1 MDRFVN
7 ALPLGLL
14 AACCSLPA
22 LAQIDCSAGAAGVNP
37 VPVQIGAGLAN
48 SRLNPQINQRHIFCG
63 EVNAAGVATGFH
75 SRPNSHDPLLGAA
88 PGAPFAA
95 QITAGVQYIVQP
107 GINHPGPYRY
117 LGGGI
122 QVANAAGV
130 MVPKGGAGSST
141 FFPDSCNQMQVIAS
155 IRYAYTH
162 PFKDVGPFVP
172 PPPPGGPALPPGANY
187 FTGPS
192 APSVGAVGY
201 CTGEGGNP
209 FTVGGYIRQVAGLW
223 TLTTVYPIASF

>member
-37 VPVQIGAGLAN
+37 VPVQIGGGLAN
-48 SRLNPQINQRHIFCG
+48 SRMNPQINQRHVFCG
-63 EVNAAGVATGFH
+63 EVNAGGAATGFH
-75 SRPNSHDPLLGAA
+75 SRPNSHDPRLGVA
-88 PGAPFAA
+88 PMAPFAA

-141 FFPDSCNQMQVIAS
+141 FFPDSCSQVQVVAS

-162 PFKDVGPFVP
+162 PFSVI
-172 PPPPGGPALPPGANY
+172 GGAGGA

-201 CTGEGGNP
+201 CTGEAGNP
-209 FTVGGYIRQVAGLW
+209 FTIGGFVNQIGGAW
-223 TLTTVYPIASF
+223 TLNTAYPIGNF

>member
-22 LAQIDCSAGAAGVNP
+22 LAQIDCTAGAPGVNP
-37 VPVQIGAGLAN
+37 VPVQVGAGLAN
-48 SRLNPQINQRHIFCG
+48 SRVNPQISQRHIFCG
-63 EVNAAGVATGFH
+63 EVNAAGAATGFH
-75 SRPNSHDPLLGAA
+75 SRPNSHDPRVGVG
-88 PGAPFAA
+88 PMAPFAA

-117 LGGGI
+117 LGRGI

-130 MVPKGGAGSST
+130 MVPKAAPST
-141 FFPDSCNQMQVIAS
+141 FFPDSCSQVQVIAS

-172 PPPPGGPALPPGANY
+172 PPPPGGPARPPYAN
-187 FTGPS
+187 FFAGPS
-192 APSVGAVGY
+192 APSIGAVGY

-209 FTVGGYIRQVAGLW
+209 FTVGGYINQVAGLW
-223 TLTTVYPIASF
+223 TLSTVYPIASF

>member
-48 SRLNPQINQRHIFCG
+48 SRLNPQISQRHVFCG

-95 QITAGVQYIVQP
+95 RITAGVHYIVQP

-117 LGGGI
+117 LGRGI

-130 MVPKGGAGSST
+130 MVPKAAPST
-141 FFPDSCNQMQVIAS
+141 FFPDSCSQVQVIAS

-172 PPPPGGPALPPGANY
+172 PPPPGGPARPPYAN
-187 FTGPS
+187 FFAGPS
-192 APSVGAVGY
+192 APSIGAVGY
-201 CTGEGGNP
+201 CTAEGGNP
-209 FTVGGYIRQVAGLW
+209 FTVGGYIKQVAGLW
-223 TLTTVYPIASF
+223 TLSTVYPIASF